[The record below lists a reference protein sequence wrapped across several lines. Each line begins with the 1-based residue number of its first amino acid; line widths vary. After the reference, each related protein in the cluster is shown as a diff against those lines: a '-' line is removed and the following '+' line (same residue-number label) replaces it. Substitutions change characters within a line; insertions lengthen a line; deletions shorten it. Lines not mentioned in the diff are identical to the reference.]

1 MVIESVPQKMI
12 AGHAFHPFGLCNQF
26 SRWQYLMSLDMSV
39 EVLPKY
45 VQIELL
51 GVYTFSDLMQQVD
64 RFRAEADNAGKN
76 QILID
81 ARSIE
86 GRMTESEKFFVGTR
100 IAEVFGARLRMAII
114 APPGHV
120 TKMGEMAAIN
130 RGARLFVTESEAE
143 ATEWLEKTSS
153 SVQP

>member
-1 MVIESVPQKMI
+1 CKRLLIYKQWLWKACLKKLMRGTLFILWQTQCI
-12 AGHAFHPFGLCNQF
+12 F

-64 RFRAEADNAGKN
+64 RFRAEADNAGRN

-81 ARSIE
+81 ARSVE
-86 GRMTESEKFFVGTR
+86 GKMTESERF
-100 IAEVFGARLRMAII
+100 L
-114 APPGHV
+114 
-120 TKMGEMAAIN
+120 
-130 RGARLFVTESEAE
+130 
-143 ATEWLEKTSS
+143 
-153 SVQP
+153 